1 MEWCV
6 PQADDL
12 EKIGLLPMKIRD
24 GHVSSSRIAKQ
35 FGFTIRQASY
45 YRHAA
50 EILGLVR
57 KDYSLT
63 SLGKKYV
70 QQAETERRK
79 LLLARVCTLPL
90 VKEFLRSEKI
100 GIEISLQWVANI
112 IQRETGL
119 APTTSR
125 RRAQTLMAWL
135 TRQTLMEIRSYN
147 LPDASQP
154 PAPPGPDIVRRISHL
169 NRKYKHMVPEKRERV
184 SIEIERA
191 PQLSRWLKALR
202 DYTCQIC
209 GTEGFL
215 MKDNSRY
222 VEVHHIEELHKL
234 LPESLCSENVLV
246 VCANCHRKM
255 HFADVE
261 ISTDANA
268 PRVFRISINGNE
280 FIVERNAIC
289 EEVL

>member
-1 MEWCV
+1 M
-6 PQADDL
+6 
-12 EKIGLLPMKIRD
+12 
-24 GHVSSSRIAKQ
+24 SSSRIAKE
-35 FGFTIRQASY
+35 FGFTARQASY

-50 EILGLVR
+50 ETLGLVR

-70 QQAETERRK
+70 ELTGEGRRK

-90 VKEFLRSEKI
+90 VKEILRSEKR
-100 GIEISLQWVANI
+100 GVEINFQRIANI

-119 APTTSR
+119 ARTTSR

-135 TRQTLMEIRSYN
+135 TPRTLMEIRSCD

-154 PAPPGPDIVRRISHL
+154 PAPPGPDIMRRISSL
-169 NRKYKHMVPEKRERV
+169 NRKYQHMVPERRERV
-184 SIEIERA
+184 SNEVERA
-191 PQLSRWLKALR
+191 PQVSRWLKAFR

-209 GTEGFL
+209 GTEGFHT
-215 MKDNSRY
+215 KDNSRY
-222 VEVHHIEELHKL
+222 VEVHHIQELHKL
-234 LPESLCSENVLV
+234 LPKSLCSENVLV

-261 ISTDANA
+261 ISADPNA
-268 PRVFRISINGNE
+268 PRVLRISINDNE
-280 FIVERNAIC
+280 FIVERNAIS